1 MSGFM
6 KQSFIILNLKLVDM
20 MIKAKRK
27 KRFEQEKVM
36 MEEKWGPL
44 IENDPF
50 YNPNLTR
57 DIPNFS
63 LRID

>member
-20 MIKAKRK
+20 MIKAKE

-36 MEEKWGPL
+36 MEENGDLQLKMIHFIIL
-44 IENDPF
+44 I
-50 YNPNLTR
+50 
-57 DIPNFS
+57 
-63 LRID
+63 

>member
-20 MIKAKRK
+20 MIKAKE

>member
-20 MIKAKRK
+20 MIKAKE

-36 MEEKWGPL
+36 MEEKWGP
-44 IENDPF
+44 
-50 YNPNLTR
+50 
-57 DIPNFS
+57 
-63 LRID
+63 